1 MARFNDGTFS
11 NIACENVRAGLR
23 KMYTKQIE
31 SGEEGFIE
39 NVRRCNCRVIVF
51 KNGDIAVQ
59 SYSTVV
65 AYYIDEYDTLY
76 VLGYYSTTTS
86 KHISIVRSM
95 FSIRN
100 VVWLYDRSDRDFID
114 TCRCKVRRSV
124 NECLQ
129 IERGSNTAMLTE
141 IARLNRI
148 IGDRV

>member
-1 MARFNDGTFS
+1 MSRFNDGMFS
-11 NIACENVRAGLR
+11 NIALENVRAGLR
-23 KMYTKQIE
+23 KMYARQIE
-31 SGEEGFIE
+31 KGDYGNSE

-59 SYSTVV
+59 SYSTIV
-65 AYYIDEYDTLY
+65 AYYIDKYDTLY
-76 VLGYYSTTTS
+76 VLDYYSTTTS

-100 VVWLYDRSDRDFID
+100 VVWLYNRADKDFID
-114 TCRCKVRRSV
+114 SCLCKVRRSV
-124 NECLQ
+124 NEHLQ

>member
-1 MARFNDGTFS
+1 MARFNDGMFS
-11 NIACENVRAGLR
+11 NIARENVRAGLR
-23 KMYTKQIE
+23 RMYAKHLE
-31 SGEEGFIE
+31 NGEGGSIS

-59 SYSTVV
+59 SYSTIV
-65 AYYIDEYDTLY
+65 AYYIDKYDTLY
-76 VLGYYSTTTS
+76 VLDYYSTTTS

-95 FSIRN
+95 FSISN
-100 VVWLYDRSDRDFID
+100 VVWLYDRTDKYFIV
-114 TCRCKVRRSV
+114 TRLCVVRRSV

-129 IERGSNTAMLTE
+129 IERGSNTAMLEE

>member
-11 NIACENVRAGLR
+11 NIARENVRAGLR
-23 KMYTKQIE
+23 KMYAKQIE
-31 SGEEGFIE
+31 SGNERLIE

-51 KNGDIAVQ
+51 KNCDIAVQ
-59 SYSTVV
+59 SYSTIV
-65 AYYIDEYDTLY
+65 AYYIDKYDTLY
-76 VLGYYSTTTS
+76 VLDYYSTTTS

-100 VVWLYDRSDRDFID
+100 VVWLYDRNNKDFID
-114 TCRCKVRRSV
+114 TSFCKVRRAV

-129 IERGSNTAMLTE
+129 IVRGPNTAMLTE
-141 IARLNRI
+141 IARLNSI